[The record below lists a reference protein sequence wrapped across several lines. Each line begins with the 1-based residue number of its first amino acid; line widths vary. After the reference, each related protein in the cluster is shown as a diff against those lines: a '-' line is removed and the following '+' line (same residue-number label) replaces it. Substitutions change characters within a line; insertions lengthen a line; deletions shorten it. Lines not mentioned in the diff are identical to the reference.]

1 VEKQSFPPVTDYPL
15 FSAEEFLKSL
25 PPEAFDRQL
34 WVHPVIY
41 VIHQWVDSGRVL
53 KHLVPD
59 IQCHS
64 DFDAAI
70 QIIRREREKH
80 YDAADAW
87 IATNFNIT
95 REAFIELFIKSRV
108 LHGDNVYSHIG
119 SNPGIIRRY
128 RRDIVSLVDRGN
140 SWAHKAKANLLNI
153 TRQSKRSLS
162 EINRANKA
170 IDAIAEAVNSLELE
184 KLIEESE
191 RIIEEWQ
198 RLRTTQALREAQKT
212 KKK

>member
-1 VEKQSFPPVTDYPL
+1 MSKQSFPPVTDYPL
-15 FSAEEFLKSL
+15 FSAKEFLDSL
-25 PPEAFDRQL
+25 PPEAFDPQF
-34 WVHPVIY
+34 WVHPIIY
-41 VIHQWVDSGRVL
+41 VIHHWMDSGRVL
-53 KHLVPD
+53 KPLIPD
-59 IQCHS
+59 IICHS

-70 QIIRREREKH
+70 QILRREREKY

-108 LHGDNVYSHIG
+108 LHGDNAYARIG
-119 SNPGIIRRY
+119 SNPGMIRRY
-128 RRDIVSLVDRGN
+128 RRDVLSLINQGN
-140 SWAHKAKANLLNI
+140 SWAHKAKTAVLNI
-153 TRQSKRSLS
+153 SRQSRRSLS
-162 EINRANKA
+162 EINRATKA
-170 IDAIAEAVNSLELE
+170 IEAIAETVNSPELE

-198 RLRTTQALREAQKT
+198 RLRTTQMLREAQKT